1 MEMSDAPCTVQAV
14 LFDFGGVLA
23 DEGFYHGLHQVA
35 REGGLDGET
44 FFSVV
49 SREIYTCGY
58 LEGRVDESV
67 FWNRI
72 ETVIGLPLP
81 AETMRRIILD
91 GFVLR
96 PWMLDFVRVLRQSG
110 LRVAMLSDQT
120 NWLEELDSRHG
131 FYAEFEQVFN
141 SFRLGMSKY
150 RPETFVRV
158 LGEMDLQPEQ
168 VLFVDD
174 NAGHIQRATEVG
186 LNTILFSDQEAF
198 ISGLRA
204 FCPGLAPLK
213 TPKAEFPATGS
224 LR

>member
-1 MEMSDAPCTVQAV
+1 MSDAPCTVQAV

-44 FFSVV
+44 FFSAV

-67 FWNRI
+67 FWARI

-81 AETMRRIILD
+81 AETVRRIILD

-96 PWMLDFVRVLRQSG
+96 PWMLDFVRALRQSG
-110 LRVAMLSDQT
+110 VRVAMLSDQT
-120 NWLEELDSRHG
+120 NWLDELDSRHG

-141 SFRLGMSKY
+141 SYRLGISKY
-150 RPETFVRV
+150 RPETFLRV
-158 LGEMDLQPEQ
+158 LGELGLQPGQ
-168 VLFVDD
+168 ALFVDD
-174 NAGHIQRATEVG
+174 NAGHIQRAKEVG
-186 LNTILFSDQEAF
+186 LKTILFADQEAF
-198 ISGLRA
+198 ISGLRT
-204 FCPGLAPLK
+204 FCPGLALGNS
-213 TPKAEFPATGS
+213 PKAVSPEEGHP
-224 LR
+224 R